1 MPKIKFSH
9 NYYKLA
15 HAAGRKRKATLI
27 AAIPYRIDETTPES
41 FIKNDTAYEAG
52 YYQLKPGDYVLLL
65 FLGKYGLFTTIRP
78 RKGRYGDKL
87 EYYSKHIN
95 EEFEIVIKEEENG
108 ND

>member
-1 MPKIKFSH
+1 MLKIKFSH
-9 NYYKLA
+9 HYYKLA
-15 HAAGRKRKATLI
+15 HAAGRERKATLI
-27 AAIPYRIDETTPES
+27 AAIPYRIDETTPKS
-41 FIKNDTAYEAG
+41 FIENDTAYEAG
-52 YYQLKPGDYVLLL
+52 CYQLKPGDYVLLL

-95 EEFEIVIKEEENG
+95 EEFEIVIKEEGNG